1 MMYRKI
7 LSHPKLVLGITGF
20 ITLLFALQI
29 PKLRIDNDPASF
41 IPKDHPTY
49 LAKERTDE
57 LFGEDLALSIGL
69 RDRSGKFFTRENLK
83 ILIELSEKFKDIPNV
98 SDVTSLTTTDYIE
111 GTAEGITV
119 SPLLDPAAFE
129 GTEEEIERLLEKLRS
144 WVVYDQAL
152 VSRDFSAVQI
162 LVVLERKLSEEQRE
176 QVYHDTLRILR
187 HIVGD
192 SLEYHVAGT
201 PAVTVLVSENMRSD
215 LKALIPLVMIVVILT
230 LYASFRRWAGVLLP
244 MLSITIGT
252 IWTLGIMALCNVTL
266 SMVGTVI
273 PVILVAVG
281 SAYGIHIVHRYYE
294 VERKEDLSP
303 ETILHEVVQDVW
315 KPVFLAGITTLI
327 GFGSVVTSRVLPMR
341 DFAIFTSLGV
351 LFVMANALIVIPCIL
366 QVRHRTLP
374 PLPSSSGSTT
384 LHILEWLDARLFH
397 SKPASILLFAGI
409 FALSLLGAHRLIVDN
424 SLIEYF
430 KKNTEVYQS
439 DVFLRT
445 HFAGTRHF
453 SVVVSGSKKG
463 DLTDPRVLQFMDGLA
478 NHLLQKHPEVS
489 KVLSFTDFIKRMNS
503 LLQPNGLYEIPA
515 NPEKYGL
522 NSTSDL
528 KDLIS
533 QYLLL
538 YSGNLSKWADDALEP
553 QTARMMVQLRTPN
566 NSFTRIVVPEIY
578 TYAQNH
584 LPEGYQ
590 LEISGIALIE
600 NTLVDLIVNAQVT
613 SISISLALVILVII
627 LSYRSFWIGLIGALP
642 LMTSILINFALM
654 GFTRIPLDI
663 STAMVASVTTGIGID
678 YTIHFLSSYSTAWKT
693 VGSHGDARRKTLTT
707 VGPAIL
713 YNAVSVGA
721 GFAVLLLSQFKP
733 LNYFGLLI
741 SLTMLTSSIGALTI
755 VPMALEVFNPR
766 FKD

>member
-1 MMYRKI
+1 VYRKI
-7 LSHPKLVLGITGF
+7 LSHPKIVLGVTG
-20 ITLLFALQI
+20 IVTLFLALQI
-29 PKLRIDNDPASF
+29 SHLRIDNDPASF

-57 LFGEDLALSIGL
+57 LFGEDLALSIAL
-69 RDRSGKFFTRENLK
+69 RDRSGSFFTKENLK
-83 ILIELSEKFKDIPNV
+83 KLVSLSEALKNIPNV

-111 GTAEGITV
+111 GTAEGIQV
-119 SPLLDPAAFE
+119 SPLIDPATFK
-129 GTEEEIERLLEKLRS
+129 GTGEEIEKLKEKLRS
-144 WVVYDQAL
+144 WIVYDQAL
-152 VSRDFSAVQI
+152 VSRDYSAVQV
-162 LVVLERKLSEEQRE
+162 LVVLERKLTEEQRE
-176 QVYHDTLRILR
+176 QVYHDTLRILQQ
-187 HIVGD
+187 IVGD

-201 PAVTVLVSENMRSD
+201 PAVSVLISENMRSD
-215 LKALIPLVMIVVILT
+215 LRALIPIVLIVVILT

-273 PVILVAVG
+273 PVLLVAVG

-294 VERKEDLSP
+294 VEQEKGLSP
-303 ETILHEVVQDVW
+303 EEILYAVVRDVW

-327 GFGSVVTSRVLPMR
+327 GFGSIVTSRVLPMR

-351 LFVMANALIVIPCIL
+351 LFVMANALVVIPSIL

-374 PLPSSSGSTT
+374 PLPSSSGKSS
-384 LHILEWLDARLFH
+384 LHFLYGLDEAVFR
-397 SKPASILLFAGI
+397 SKLRSILLFSGI
-409 FALSLLGAHRLIVDN
+409 LSLSLVGAHRLIVDN

-430 KKNTEVYQS
+430 KKHTEVYQS

-445 HFAGTRHF
+445 YFAGTRHF
-453 SVVVSGSKKG
+453 SVVISGTKKG
-463 DLTDPRVLQFMDGLA
+463 DLTDPRVLKFMDDLGTY
-478 NHLLQKHPEVS
+478 LQDRYPEVS
-489 KVLSFTDFIKRMNS
+489 KILSFTDFIKRMNS

-515 NPEKYGL
+515 DPEKYGL
-522 NSTSDL
+522 SSPSDL
-528 KDLIS
+528 KDLVS

-538 YSGNLSKWADDALEP
+538 YSGNLSKWADDTLEP
-553 QTARMMVQLRTPN
+553 QTARMMVQLRTSN

-578 TYAQNH
+578 AYAEKH
-584 LPEGYQ
+584 LPEGYR

-600 NTLVDLIVNAQVT
+600 NTLVDLIVNAQIT

-627 LSYRSFWIGLIGALP
+627 LSYRSFWIGWIGALP
-642 LMTSILINFALM
+642 LGTSILINFALM
-654 GFTRIPLDI
+654 GFTGIPLDI
-663 STAMVASVTTGIGID
+663 STAMVASLTTGIGID
-678 YTIHFLSSYSTAWKT
+678 YTIHYLSNYSTNLKT
-693 VGSHGDARRKTLTT
+693 LGSPGDARRKTLAT

-741 SLTMLTSSIGALTI
+741 ALTMFTSSVGALTI
-755 VPMALEVFNPR
+755 VPMALEVFKPR
-766 FKD
+766 FKN